1 MVDSTI
7 SRLNVIIG
15 AQDRATSVIDR
26 ITGKLSGLGKQG
38 ILMGATFAALNYGLG
53 IVMSSIQRIGEYLGE
68 AVDKFYEF
76 DKAITEVAT
85 MLDKTELKYIPELKK
100 GITEISI
107 AFGQSAIDTTR
118 ALYQALS
125 AGISV
130 TDSLR
135 FMWEASKLAKA
146 GLASLETTVDVLTTV
161 MNAYGMSASQVSR
174 VSDIMMATVVKGKLR
189 LEDLANSLGYVVP
202 IAAKAGISFE
212 EVSAA
217 MATLT
222 KQGINAQIASRNLR
236 QLISNLIAPSEES
249 KDAMAELGIAYDELT
264 VRARGLG
271 GTLNMI
277 MDATGGS
284 ISKMKELIPN
294 IQALNAALALG
305 ANNGEIFAN
314 SLEYIENAL
323 GEVDRKFKEITKS
336 PEFKR
341 SVVQAYIEGQ
351 KREIGEMWQPITL
364 EWEKSVSY
372 THLTLPTN

>member
-364 EWEKSVSY
+364 EWEKFKIGFMKGGW
-372 THLTLPTN
+372 LA